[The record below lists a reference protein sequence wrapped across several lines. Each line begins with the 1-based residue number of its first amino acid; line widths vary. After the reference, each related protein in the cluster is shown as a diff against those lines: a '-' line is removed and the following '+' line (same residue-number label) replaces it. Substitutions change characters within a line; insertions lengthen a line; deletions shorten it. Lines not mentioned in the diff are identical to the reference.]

1 MSRTIGDLTPIREAM
16 DRLDEWERHDR
27 EKRGDTDPVVQTLA
41 TVRRSLTDA
50 LDAAARPVDG
60 LTVEEYA
67 DLAGITKF
75 GAYKRIARG
84 QVQAERRGGRLLI
97 QSAA

>member
-1 MSRTIGDLTPIREAM
+1 MSKTIGDLTPLHRAM
-16 DRLDEWERHDR
+16 EELDERIEAAARDR
-27 EKRGDTDPVVQTLA
+27 AADDHGLLA
-41 TVRRSLTDA
+41 MRSVRRLFSDA
-50 LDAAARPVDG
+50 LDDAVRPIEG
-60 LTVEEYA
+60 LTVDEYA
-67 DLAGITKF
+67 EQEGITRF